1 MVRANDL
8 FENITYD
15 RVLRLAR
22 GRYVALM
29 QDDDDF
35 DGIQWV
41 ERAVALMEQHPQM
54 AILGGKDGLYIAFE
68 DNLQWAHGGPSQAE
82 GDFSFVTS
90 VNRAPMWINRELF
103 IKHLHHIDYE
113 FTPFQFD
120 DYELCARAWLSG
132 LQVGWYDAH
141 FRSLTAGGMRLYNND
156 FTREMSD
163 RNGRLLYQKYS
174 ARRQELRQAVERAR
188 NQQG

>member
-1 MVRANDL
+1 MV
-8 FENITYD
+8 
-15 RVLRLAR
+15 
-22 GRYVALM
+22 
-29 QDDDDF
+29 
-35 DGIQWV
+35 
-41 ERAVALMEQHPQM
+41 
-54 AILGGKDGLYIAFE
+54 ILGGKDELYIAFE